1 MTGVQTCALPILM
14 DLAQIRRRQMDRALR
29 WAILL
34 FSGFLVVTQ
43 QVYTLGPLVE
53 YDRKINSQPKPQFE
67 GFAGFLLRRL
77 DDLGLRGLTA
87 AVLLI
92 AATFIA
98 IKFKTWRPLNLALLS
113 LLSLN
118 LVVGTFKLFLG
129 RTKPRDG
136 FDLLHV
142 GGMSYPSGH
151 ASNAVLSWGILA
163 YLIYRYAKVDRY
175 QGRLASAGV
184 VLISLTV
191 CTVSLIRHTHWFSDL
206 LGGLFVGSALLVTV
220 IAIDRYVP
228 SKSQLH

>member
-1 MTGVQTCALPILM
+1 MQK
-14 DLAQIRRRQMDRALR
+14 LAQSRRRQMDRALR
-29 WAILL
+29 WSLLL
-34 FSGFLVVTQ
+34 FVGFLIVTQ
-43 QVYTLGPLVE
+43 QVLTNGPLVG
-53 YDRKINSQPKPQFE
+53 YDKEINSQPKPQFE
-67 GFAGFLLRRL
+67 GLAGFILRRL

-87 AVLLI
+87 TVLLI

-98 IKFKTWRPLNLALLS
+98 YKFKTWRPLNLAMIS

-118 LVVGTFKLFLG
+118 LVVGTFKIVLG

-136 FDLLHV
+136 FDLLHA

-184 VLISLTV
+184 ALISLTV
-191 CTVSLIRHTHWFSDL
+191 CVVSLIRHTHWFSDL
-206 LGGLFVGSALLVTV
+206 LGGLFVGSALLVAV

>member
-1 MTGVQTCALPILM
+1 MEK
-14 DLAQIRRRQMDRALR
+14 LAQTRRRQMDRALR
-29 WAILL
+29 WSLLL
-34 FSGFLVVTQ
+34 FFGFLLVTQ
-43 QVYTLGPLVE
+43 QVLTNGPLVA
-53 YDRKINSQPKPQFE
+53 YDKEINSQPKPQFE
-67 GFAGFLLRRL
+67 GLAGFTLRRL
-77 DDLGLRGLTA
+77 DDLGLRSLTA
-87 AVLLI
+87 TVLLI
-92 AATFIA
+92 AASFIA
-98 IKFKTWRPLNLALLS
+98 YKFKTWRPLNLAMIS

-118 LVVGTFKLFLG
+118 LVVGTFKIFLG

-136 FDLLHV
+136 FDLLHA

-184 VLISLTV
+184 VIISLTV
-191 CTVSLIRHTHWFSDL
+191 CVVSLIRHTHWFSDL
-206 LGGLFVGSALLVTV
+206 LGGLFVGSALLVAV

>member
-1 MTGVQTCALPILM
+1 MEK
-14 DLAQIRRRQMDRALR
+14 LAQTRRRQMDRALR
-29 WAILL
+29 WSLLL
-34 FSGFLVVTQ
+34 FVGFLVVTQ
-43 QVYTLGPLVE
+43 QVLTNGPLVA
-53 YDRKINSQPKPQFE
+53 YDKEINSQPKPQFE
-67 GFAGFLLRRL
+67 GLAGFILRRL

-87 AVLLI
+87 TVLLI
-92 AATFIA
+92 AAIFIA
-98 IKFKTWRPLNLALLS
+98 YKFKTWRPLNLAMIS

-118 LVVGTFKLFLG
+118 LVVGTFKLVLG

-136 FDLLHV
+136 FDLLHA

-191 CTVSLIRHTHWFSDL
+191 CVVSLIRHTHWFSDL
-206 LGGLFVGSALLVTV
+206 LGGLFVGSALLVAV

>member
-1 MTGVQTCALPILM
+1 MEK
-14 DLAQIRRRQMDRALR
+14 LAQTRRRQMDRALR
-29 WAILL
+29 WSLLL
-34 FSGFLVVTQ
+34 FVGFLVVTQ
-43 QVYTLGPLVE
+43 QVLTNGPLVA
-53 YDRKINSQPKPQFE
+53 YDKEINSQPKPQFE
-67 GFAGFLLRRL
+67 GLAGFILRRL

-87 AVLLI
+87 TVLLI
-92 AATFIA
+92 AAVFIA
-98 IKFKTWRPLNLALLS
+98 YKFKTWRPLNLAMIS

-118 LVVGTFKLFLG
+118 LVVGTFKLVLG

-136 FDLLHV
+136 FDLLHA

-191 CTVSLIRHTHWFSDL
+191 CVVSLIRHTHWFSDL
-206 LGGLFVGSALLVTV
+206 LGGLFVGSALLVAV

>member
-1 MTGVQTCALPILM
+1 MHTI
-14 DLAQIRRRQMDRALR
+14 AQNRRRQMDRALR
-29 WAILL
+29 WSLLL
-34 FSGFLVVTQ
+34 FFGFLVVTQ
-43 QVYTLGPLVE
+43 QVLTNGPLVS
-53 YDRKINSQPKPQFE
+53 YDKEINSSSKLQFE
-67 GFAGFLLRRL
+67 GLAGFLLRRL

-87 AVLLI
+87 TVLII
-92 AATFIA
+92 AASFIA
-98 IKFKTWRPLNLALLS
+98 YKFKTWRPLNLAMVS

-118 LVVGTFKLFLG
+118 LVVGTFKIFLG

-136 FDLLHV
+136 FDLLHA

-175 QGRLASAGV
+175 QGRLASAAV
-184 VLISLTV
+184 ALISLTV

-206 LGGLFVGSALLVTV
+206 LGGLFVGSALLVAV

>member
-1 MTGVQTCALPILM
+1 MM
-14 DLAQIRRRQMDRALR
+14 ELAQIRRRQMDRALR

-34 FSGFLVVTQ
+34 FSGFLLVTQ
-43 QVYTLGPLVE
+43 QVFTYGPLVE
-53 YDRKINSQPKPQFE
+53 YDKRINSQPKPQFE
-67 GFAGFLLRRL
+67 GLAGFILRRL
-77 DDLGLRGLTA
+77 DDLGLRWLTA
-87 AVLLI
+87 TVLLI

-98 IKFKTWRPLNLALLS
+98 YKFKTWRPLNLALLS

-118 LVVGTFKLFLG
+118 LVVGTFKIFLG

-184 VLISLTV
+184 ALISLTV

>member
-1 MTGVQTCALPILM
+1 MEK
-14 DLAQIRRRQMDRALR
+14 LAQTRRRQMDRALR
-29 WAILL
+29 WSLIL
-34 FSGFLVVTQ
+34 FMGFLIVTQ
-43 QVYTLGPLVE
+43 QVLTNGPLVS
-53 YDRKINSQPKPQFE
+53 YDKEINSQPKPQFE
-67 GFAGFLLRRL
+67 GLAGFILRRL

-87 AVLLI
+87 TVLLI

-98 IKFKTWRPLNLALLS
+98 YKFKTWRPLNLAMIS

-118 LVVGTFKLFLG
+118 LVVGTFKIVLG

-136 FDLLHV
+136 FDLLHA

-191 CTVSLIRHTHWFSDL
+191 CVVSLIRHTHWFSDL
-206 LGGLFVGSALLVTV
+206 LGGLFVGSALLVAV

>member
-1 MTGVQTCALPILM
+1 MQKVIQN
-14 DLAQIRRRQMDRALR
+14 RRKQMDRALR
-29 WAILL
+29 WSLVL
-34 FSGFLVVTQ
+34 FTGFLLVTQ
-43 QVYTLGPLVE
+43 QVLTFGPLVE
-53 YDRKINSQPKPQFE
+53 YDKKINSDPKPQFE

-87 AVLLI
+87 TVLII
-92 AATFIA
+92 AALFIA
-98 IKFKTWRPLNLALLS
+98 YKFKTWRPLNLAFLS
-113 LLSLN
+113 LILLN
-118 LVVGTFKLFLG
+118 LVVGTFKLVLG

-136 FDLLHV
+136 FDLLHA

-184 VLISLTV
+184 VTISLTV
-191 CTVSLIRHTHWFSDL
+191 CIVSLIRHTHWFTDL
-206 LGGLFVGSALLVTV
+206 LGGLFIGSALLVAV
-220 IAIDRYVP
+220 IAVDRYVP

>member
-1 MTGVQTCALPILM
+1 MEK
-14 DLAQIRRRQMDRALR
+14 LAQTRRRQMDRALR
-29 WAILL
+29 WSLLL
-34 FSGFLVVTQ
+34 FFGFLVVTQ
-43 QVYTLGPLVE
+43 QVLTNGPLVA
-53 YDRKINSQPKPQFE
+53 YDKEINSQPKPQFE
-67 GFAGFLLRRL
+67 GLAGFTLRRL
-77 DDLGLRGLTA
+77 DDLGLRSLTA
-87 AVLLI
+87 NVLLI
-92 AATFIA
+92 AASFIA
-98 IKFKTWRPLNLALLS
+98 YKFKTWRPLNLAMLS

-118 LVVGTFKLFLG
+118 LVVGTFKIFLG

-136 FDLLHV
+136 FDLLHA

-191 CTVSLIRHTHWFSDL
+191 CVVSLIRHTHWFSDL
-206 LGGLFVGSALLVTV
+206 LGGLFVGSALLVAV

>member
-1 MTGVQTCALPILM
+1 MEK
-14 DLAQIRRRQMDRALR
+14 LAQNRRRQMDRALR
-29 WAILL
+29 WSLLL
-34 FSGFLVVTQ
+34 FVGFLVVTQ
-43 QVYTLGPLVE
+43 QVLTNGPLVA
-53 YDRKINSQPKPQFE
+53 YDKELNSQPKPQFE
-67 GFAGFLLRRL
+67 GLAGFILRRL
-77 DDLGLRGLTA
+77 DDLGLRSLTA
-87 AVLLI
+87 TVLLI
-92 AATFIA
+92 AASFIA
-98 IKFKTWRPLNLALLS
+98 YKFKTWRPLNLAMIS

-118 LVVGTFKLFLG
+118 VVVGSFKIVLG

-136 FDLLHV
+136 FDLLHA

-191 CTVSLIRHTHWFSDL
+191 CVVSLIRHTHWFSDL
-206 LGGLFVGSALLVTV
+206 LGGLFVGSALLVAV

>member
-1 MTGVQTCALPILM
+1 MK
-14 DLAQIRRRQMDRALR
+14 DLAQTRRRQMDRALR

-34 FSGFLVVTQ
+34 FAGFLVVTQ
-43 QVYTLGPLVE
+43 QVYSLGPLVE
-53 YDRKINSQPKPQFE
+53 YDRRINSQPKPQFE
-67 GFAGFLLRRL
+67 GFAGFILRRL

-113 LLSLN
+113 LFSLN

-151 ASNAVLSWGILA
+151 ASNAVLSWGVLA

-184 VLISLTV
+184 ALISLTV

>member
-1 MTGVQTCALPILM
+1 MQKEI
-14 DLAQIRRRQMDRALR
+14 QNRRKQMDRALR
-29 WAILL
+29 WSLLL
-34 FSGFLVVTQ
+34 FTGFLLVTQ
-43 QVYTLGPLVE
+43 QVLTFGPLVE
-53 YDRKINSQPKPQFE
+53 YDKKINSDPKPQFE

-87 AVLLI
+87 TVLII
-92 AATFIA
+92 AALFIA
-98 IKFKTWRPLNLALLS
+98 YKFKTWRPLNLAFLS
-113 LLSLN
+113 LILLN

-136 FDLLHV
+136 FDLLHA

-184 VLISLTV
+184 VAISLTV
-191 CTVSLIRHTHWFSDL
+191 CIVSLIRHTHWFTDL
-206 LGGLFVGSALLVTV
+206 LGGLFIGSALLVAV
-220 IAIDRYVP
+220 IAVDRYVP

>member
-1 MTGVQTCALPILM
+1 MQKEI
-14 DLAQIRRRQMDRALR
+14 QNRRKQMDRALR
-29 WAILL
+29 WSLLL
-34 FSGFLVVTQ
+34 FTGFLLVTQ
-43 QVYTLGPLVE
+43 QVLTFGPLVE
-53 YDRKINSQPKPQFE
+53 YDKKINSDPKPQFE

-87 AVLLI
+87 TVLIL
-92 AATFIA
+92 AASFIA
-98 IKFKTWRPLNLALLS
+98 YKFKTWRPLNLAFLS
-113 LLSLN
+113 LILLN
-118 LVVGTFKLFLG
+118 GVVGASKLVLG

-136 FDLLHV
+136 FDLLHA

-184 VLISLTV
+184 ITISLTV
-191 CTVSLIRHTHWFSDL
+191 CIVSLIRHTHWFTDL
-206 LGGLFVGSALLVTV
+206 LGGLFIGSALLVAV
-220 IAIDRYVP
+220 IAVDRYVP

>member
-1 MTGVQTCALPILM
+1 MEK
-14 DLAQIRRRQMDRALR
+14 LAQTRRRQMDRALR
-29 WAILL
+29 WSLLL
-34 FSGFLVVTQ
+34 FIGFLVVTQ
-43 QVYTLGPLVE
+43 QVLTNGPLVA
-53 YDRKINSQPKPQFE
+53 YDKEINSQPKPQFE
-67 GFAGFLLRRL
+67 GLAGFILRRL
-77 DDLGLRGLTA
+77 DDLGLRSLTA
-87 AVLLI
+87 TVLLI
-92 AATFIA
+92 AASFIA
-98 IKFKTWRPLNLALLS
+98 YKFKTWRPLNLAMIS
-113 LLSLN
+113 LISLN
-118 LVVGTFKLFLG
+118 LVVGSFKIVLG

-136 FDLLHV
+136 FDLLHA

-191 CTVSLIRHTHWFSDL
+191 CVVSLISHTHWFIDL
-206 LGGLFVGSALLVTV
+206 LGGLFVGSALLVAV

>member
-1 MTGVQTCALPILM
+1 ME
-14 DLAQIRRRQMDRALR
+14 LAQIRRRQMDRALR

-34 FSGFLVVTQ
+34 FSGFLLVTQ
-43 QVYTLGPLVE
+43 QVLTYGPLVD

-67 GFAGFLLRRL
+67 GLAGFILRRL
-77 DDLGLRGLTA
+77 DDLGLRWLTA
-87 AVLLI
+87 TVLLI
-92 AATFIA
+92 AAAFIA
-98 IKFKTWRPLNLALLS
+98 YKFKTWRPLNLALLS

-118 LVVGTFKLFLG
+118 LVVGTFKIFLG

-184 VLISLTV
+184 VLISLTI

>member
-1 MTGVQTCALPILM
+1 MQTETQL
-14 DLAQIRRRQMDRALR
+14 RRRQMDRALR
-29 WAILL
+29 WSLLL
-34 FSGFLVVTQ
+34 FNGFLLVTQ
-43 QVYTLGPLVE
+43 QVLTFGPLVE
-53 YDRKINSQPKPQFE
+53 YDKKINSDPKPQFE

-87 AVLLI
+87 TVLII
-92 AATFIA
+92 AASFIA
-98 IKFKTWRPLNLALLS
+98 YKFKTWRPLNLAFLS
-113 LLSLN
+113 LILLN
-118 LVVGTFKLFLG
+118 LVVGTSKLVLG

-136 FDLLHV
+136 FDLLHA

-184 VLISLTV
+184 VAISLTV
-191 CTVSLIRHTHWFSDL
+191 CVVSLIRHTHWFTDL
-206 LGGLFVGSALLVTV
+206 LGGLFIGSALLVAV
-220 IAIDRYVP
+220 IAVDRYVP

>member
-1 MTGVQTCALPILM
+1 MT

-34 FSGFLVVTQ
+34 FSGFLLVTQ
-43 QVYTLGPLVE
+43 QVLAYGPLVE

-67 GFAGFLLRRL
+67 GLAGFILRRL
-77 DDLGLRGLTA
+77 DDLGLRWLTA
-87 AVLLI
+87 TVLLI
-92 AATFIA
+92 AAAFIA
-98 IKFKTWRPLNLALLS
+98 YKFKTWRPLNLAFLS
-113 LLSLN
+113 LISLN
-118 LVVGTFKLFLG
+118 VVVGTFKIFLG

-184 VLISLTV
+184 ALISLTI

>member
-1 MTGVQTCALPILM
+1 MRTTAQT
-14 DLAQIRRRQMDRALR
+14 RRRQMDRALR
-29 WAILL
+29 WSLLL
-34 FSGFLVVTQ
+34 FFGFLVVTQ
-43 QVYTLGPLVE
+43 QVLTNGPLVS
-53 YDRKINSQPKPQFE
+53 YDKEINSQPKPQFE
-67 GFAGFLLRRL
+67 GLAGFLLRRL

-87 AVLLI
+87 TVLLI
-92 AATFIA
+92 AASYIA
-98 IKFKTWRPLNLALLS
+98 YKFKTWRPLNLAMVS

-136 FDLLHV
+136 FDLLHA

-184 VLISLTV
+184 ALISLTV

-206 LGGLFVGSALLVTV
+206 LGGLFIGSALLVAV

>member
-1 MTGVQTCALPILM
+1 MKEA
-14 DLAQIRRRQMDRALR
+14 AQIRRDQMYRALR
-29 WAILL
+29 WSGLL
-34 FSGFLVVTQ
+34 FLGFLIVTQ
-43 QVYTLGPLVE
+43 QVYSNGPLVS
-53 YDRKINSQPKPQFE
+53 YDEEINSRPKPQFA
-67 GFAGFLLRRL
+67 GLAGFILRRL

-87 AVLLI
+87 TVLLL
-92 AATFIA
+92 AAAFIA
-98 IKFKTWRPLNLALLS
+98 YKFKTWRPLNLAFIS
-113 LLSLN
+113 LLALN
-118 LVVGTFKLFLG
+118 LVVGAFKILLG

-136 FDLLHV
+136 FDLLHA

-184 VLISLTV
+184 ILISLTI
-191 CTVSLIRHTHWFSDL
+191 CIVSLIRHTHWFSDL
-206 LGGLFVGSALLVTV
+206 LGGLFIGSALLVIV

>member
-1 MTGVQTCALPILM
+1 MQKEI
-14 DLAQIRRRQMDRALR
+14 QNRRKQMDRALR
-29 WAILL
+29 WSLLL
-34 FSGFLVVTQ
+34 FTGFLQVTQ
-43 QVYTLGPLVE
+43 QVLTFGPLVE
-53 YDRKINSQPKPQFE
+53 YDKKINSDPKPQFE

-87 AVLLI
+87 TVLII
-92 AATFIA
+92 AASFIA
-98 IKFKTWRPLNLALLS
+98 YKFKTWRPLNLAFLS
-113 LLSLN
+113 LILLN

-136 FDLLHV
+136 FDLLHA

-184 VLISLTV
+184 VTISLTV
-191 CTVSLIRHTHWFSDL
+191 CIVSLIRHTHWFTDL
-206 LGGLFVGSALLVTV
+206 LGGLFIGSALLVAV
-220 IAIDRYVP
+220 IAVDRYVP

>member
-1 MTGVQTCALPILM
+1 MRTTAQT
-14 DLAQIRRRQMDRALR
+14 RRRQMDRALR
-29 WAILL
+29 WSLLL
-34 FSGFLVVTQ
+34 FFGFLVVTQ
-43 QVYTLGPLVE
+43 QVLTNGPLVS
-53 YDRKINSQPKPQFE
+53 YDEEINSQPKPQFE
-67 GFAGFLLRRL
+67 GLAGFILRRL

-92 AATFIA
+92 AASFIA
-98 IKFKTWRPLNLALLS
+98 YKFKTWRPLNLAMVS

-136 FDLLHV
+136 FDLLHA

-184 VLISLTV
+184 ALISLTV
-191 CTVSLIRHTHWFSDL
+191 CIVSLIRHTHWFSDL
-206 LGGLFVGSALLVTV
+206 LGGLFIGSALLVAV